1 MILQLGAVI
10 IENIFIKGTF
20 YIAETTLGL
29 GYWGASKVYH
39 YYYPIEINEDDDD
52 YISIEINDQR
62 KEITTLK
69 KQLELIKQQNIKL
82 CELLPHEKL
91 C

>member
-10 IENIFIKGTF
+10 VENIFIKGTF

-29 GYWGASKVYH
+29 GYWCVYKVYH
-39 YYYPIEINEDDDD
+39 YYYPIEINDDDDD
-52 YISIEINDQR
+52 YIIIEVNIQR

-69 KQLELIKQQNIKL
+69 KELDLIKQQYIKL